1 MRALPLLTAIPLA
14 ACTPPVAQA
23 PADVV
28 PAARVLGA
36 AVSCLPTTQ
45 ISNSE
50 VRDDRTIDFRVA
62 GGRTYRNTLPY
73 PCPELGFEKRFAYTI
88 STSQLCSVDVITVL
102 HTGGIP
108 RGASCGLGEFVPVE
122 LAPHDRP

>member
-1 MRALPLLTAIPLA
+1 MPMRLLPLLAALLPLA
-14 ACTPPVAQA
+14 ACTPPVANA
-23 PADVV
+23 PADTV
-28 PAARVLGA
+28 PAATVIGP

-45 ISNSE
+45 ISTTE
-50 VRDDRTIDFRVA
+50 VRDDRTIDFRMT

-102 HTGGIP
+102 HSGGIP
-108 RGASCGLGEFVPVE
+108 RG
-122 LAPHDRP
+122 